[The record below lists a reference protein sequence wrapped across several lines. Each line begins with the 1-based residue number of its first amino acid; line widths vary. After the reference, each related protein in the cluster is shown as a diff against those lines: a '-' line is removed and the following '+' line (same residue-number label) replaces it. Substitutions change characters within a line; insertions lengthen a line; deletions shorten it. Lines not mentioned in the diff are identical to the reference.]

1 MLDLENY
8 GTVDAS
14 FPVLSKDVQ
23 TVAVPRPTEVE
34 GIHGTALLN
43 RVDGEGCGVTQ
54 VLLFALAEVLDL
66 RLEDDG
72 QLRKLLGYGEFMQ
85 VVLAFLE
92 FVDRYFRAVRRS
104 LVVDREH
111 DELDLLQRIQRS
123 GTPVDP

>member
-1 MLDLENY
+1 M
-8 GTVDAS
+8 
-14 FPVLSKDVQ
+14 
-23 TVAVPRPTEVE
+23 E

>member
-1 MLDLENY
+1 ME
-8 GTVDAS
+8 S
-14 FPVLSKDVQ
+14 
-23 TVAVPRPTEVE
+23 
-34 GIHGTALLN
+34 IHETALLD
-43 RVDGEGCGVTQ
+43 RVDGEGGGVPQ

-92 FVDRYFRAVRRS
+92 FVDGNLGTIWRS

-111 DELDLLQRIQRS
+111 NELDLLQRIQRS
-123 GTPVDP
+123 GTSVDTQGRANDDLRLFSAQQGFAVDV